1 MSCVESG
8 SGVGCN
14 FQEPDG
20 VSGRLDCT
28 KSQDGLDL
36 VCGWITFL
44 PRPATGRA
52 HFRRA
57 SIAERRL
64 TGTWG
69 LFLAEAGGGAW
80 DVQGQ

>member
-8 SGVGCN
+8 AGLGCN

-36 VCGWITFL
+36 ACGWITFL

-52 HFRRA
+52 HFKRA
-57 SIAERRL
+57 SPAERRF

-69 LFLAEAGGGAW
+69 VFLADTGGGSW
-80 DVQGQ
+80 DAQGQ